1 MCNAFVRKVGAGRVS
16 GFFFTY
22 LCSAGE
28 KHVTAVVLGCRKAL
42 VGGGGQIC
50 SMHLSMNVENAPP
63 TFGGLH
69 FRQCSLAVF
78 NPDSSGLTRLV
89 RNLDY

>member
-1 MCNAFVRKVGAGRVS
+1 M
-16 GFFFTY
+16 
-22 LCSAGE
+22 
-28 KHVTAVVLGCRKAL
+28 TAVVLGCRKAL

-78 NPDSSGLTRLV
+78 NLDSSGLTRLV